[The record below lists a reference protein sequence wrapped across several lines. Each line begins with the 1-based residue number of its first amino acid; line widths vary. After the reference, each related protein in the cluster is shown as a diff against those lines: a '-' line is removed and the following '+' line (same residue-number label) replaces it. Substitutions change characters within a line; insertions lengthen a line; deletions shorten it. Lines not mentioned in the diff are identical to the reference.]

1 MRTVA
6 WSARKEQSLE
16 EETLKGLPKAGDVLA
31 GRYTIEGVIG
41 VGGMGV
47 VLAARHTV
55 LGQPVAVKF
64 LLPDLAKRQPEAA
77 ERFVREA
84 RAAIHLKS
92 EHIARV
98 MDVGNEPNGAAYM
111 VMEFLEG
118 RDLQRVAREQ
128 APLGVA
134 WVVDCVLQAAE
145 ALAEAHAA
153 GIVHR
158 DLKPANLF
166 LTTRVDGSPL
176 VKVLDFG
183 ISKAAVPGER
193 GITRTDAVMG
203 SPGYMAPEQ
212 IRSAKHVDQRADVW
226 GLGIVLYE
234 LLTGKPPFDGDNIA
248 TLSAQIVLE
257 TPTPADAVRP
267 EIPGGLA
274 EVVARCL
281 EKAPAERFQNVAAL
295 ARALLP
301 FGTPASAPLVERI
314 GRIGVP
320 ASGYAETINASAATL
335 GAAATQGGP
344 GTQGTWE
351 RSGNPAR
358 RRTALFAAAA
368 AGGALVVAL
377 GAFYAGRSGDSAERR
392 AEPEARTTGVPA
404 SGGATAAAV
413 PPIAAP
419 PVVAPQAVGSA
430 QPLPSASAPERV
442 ESTVKRP
449 HTATPRAP
457 LRPRCPAGQVLS
469 SGHCCAAGLVWM
481 NGRCDRPLATLP

>member
-1 MRTVA
+1 
-6 WSARKEQSLE
+6 LDE
-16 EETLKGLPKAGDVLA
+16 EELKGIPKAGDVLA

-41 VGGMGV
+41 AGGMGV
-47 VLAARHTV
+47 VLSARHAV
-55 LGQPVAVKF
+55 LGQRVAVKF

-92 EHIARV
+92 EHVARV
-98 MDVGNEPNGAAYM
+98 MDVGTEPNGAAYM

-118 RDLQRVAREQ
+118 KDLARVSREQ

-134 WVVDCVLQAAE
+134 WVVDCVIQAAE

-166 LTTRVDGSPL
+166 LSTRVDGSPL

-257 TPTPADAVRP
+257 TPAAADAVRP
-267 EIPGGLA
+267 EIPRGLA
-274 EVVARCL
+274 EAVARCL
-281 EKAPAERFQNVAAL
+281 EKDPKARFQSVAAL
-295 ARALLP
+295 VKALAP
-301 FGTPASAPLVERI
+301 HGTPASAPLVERI
-314 GRIGVP
+314 GRIGAPV
-320 ASGYAETINASAATL
+320 SGYAETINASAASV
-335 GAAATQGGP
+335 GVAATQGTP

-351 RSGNPAR
+351 KDGGPGR
-358 RRTALFAAAA
+358 RRATLFVVGGIAAVVAV
-368 AGGALVVAL
+368 ALV
-377 GAFYAGRSGDSAERR
+377 AFTAGRDSERAVERGAESERSVR
-392 AEPEARTTGVPA
+392 GTASAPAATTLPAPAAPA
-404 SGGATAAAV
+404 SAAEV
-413 PPIAAP
+413 PSAAP
-419 PVVAPQAVGSA
+419 AVSPEIGGPV
-430 QPLPSASAPERV
+430 ASAPEGATSAAPAD
-442 ESTVKRP
+442 STAKSARP
-449 HTATPRAP
+449 AGGTRAP
-457 LRPRCPAGQVLS
+457 PRLRCPAGQVPS
-469 SGHCCAAGLVWM
+469 KGHCCPTGLVWL
-481 NGRCDRPLATLP
+481 NGHCDRPLATLP

>member
-1 MRTVA
+1 V
-6 WSARKEQSLE
+6 E
-16 EETLKGLPKAGDVLA
+16 EEELKGVPKAGEVLA
-31 GRYTIEGVIG
+31 GRYMIEQVIG

-55 LGQPVAVKF
+55 LGQQVAVKF
-64 LLPDLAKRQPEAA
+64 LLPDLARRQPEAA

-92 EHIARV
+92 EHVARV
-98 MDVGNEPNGAAYM
+98 MDVGTEPNGAAYM

-118 RDLQRVAREQ
+118 RDLQRVVREQ

-166 LTTRVDGSPL
+166 LTTRADGSPL

-183 ISKAAVPGER
+183 ISKAVVPGER

-226 GLGIVLYE
+226 GLGVVLYE

-257 TPTPADAVRP
+257 TPALPDTLRP
-267 EIPGGLA
+267 EIPRGLA
-274 EVVARCL
+274 EAVARCL
-281 EKAPAERFQNVAAL
+281 EKDPASRFQNVAGL
-295 ARALLP
+295 ARALQP
-301 FGTPASAPLVERI
+301 FATQASAPLVERI
-314 GRIGVP
+314 ARIGVP
-320 ASGYAETINASAATL
+320 APAYAETINASTGAL
-335 GAAATQGGP
+335 AAAVTAAGP
-344 GTQGTWE
+344 GTQGAWE
-351 RSGNPAR
+351 KSGGAR
-358 RRTALFAAAA
+358 GRRTAFVLAVGAA
-368 AGGALVVAL
+368 GALVVAL
-377 GAFYAGRSGDSAERR
+377 GAFYAGRSDRSAEPT
-392 AEPEARTTGVPA
+392 ATSEAR
-404 SGGATAAAV
+404 AAAV
-413 PPIAAP
+413 PVTSPSATAASGAPEPSERAPALTPAPTSMAGDPAAP
-419 PVVAPQAVGSA
+419 RTA
-430 QPLPSASAPERV
+430 PSAAPADSAAKKTKSR
-442 ESTVKRP
+442 
-449 HTATPRAP
+449 TAPAAV
-457 LRPRCPAGQVLS
+457 RPRCPTGQVLS
-469 SGHCCAAGLVWM
+469 QGHCCTTGLVWM
-481 NGRCDRPLATLP
+481 NGRCDRPLAGLP